1 MEITIR
7 EIAITRLEI
16 IEKELIETARKLMQ
30 KAVFF
35 KQDTLAMGNIE
46 KALEEVLKAQKHLKE
61 K

>member
-7 EIAITRLEI
+7 EIAITRLKI

-35 KQDTLAMGNIE
+35 KQDTLAMRNIE
-46 KALEEVLKAQKHLKE
+46 KALAEIAKAQKKLKE